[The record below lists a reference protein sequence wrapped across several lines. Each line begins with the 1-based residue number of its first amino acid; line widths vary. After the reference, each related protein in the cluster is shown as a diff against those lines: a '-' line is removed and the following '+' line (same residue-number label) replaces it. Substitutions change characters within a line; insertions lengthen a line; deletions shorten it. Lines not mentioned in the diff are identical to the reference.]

1 MNKNI
6 LIFLIIVVIISV
18 IVIMVYFIKK
28 KINNKKQKENIE
40 DGHSQINNEEFKY
53 TPLFNNLDE
62 KYQLT
67 KEIEKTN
74 KDFTNS
80 IKQNLNQFLV
90 KNEDE
95 SKKIA
100 FNNDSEEKAINIPKF
115 ENIGI
120 FSNQNFS
127 NKEPAKKFTNRIG
140 IDRRELNNY
149 QNDIQTMNIN
159 DLDEENKNGILKN
172 KAFNKFQPIKPNLSI
187 ALRNDPDLLNQY
199 ARLENKENPIK
210 KIDKSS
216 DKSSDKKLHS
226 SEKTQL
232 NNNKR
237 KK

>member
-18 IVIMVYFIKK
+18 IVIIVYFIKK
-28 KINNKKQKENIE
+28 KINNKKQKEKENND
-40 DGHSQINNEEFKY
+40 DGYSQINNEEFKY

-67 KEIEKTN
+67 KEIEKSN

-95 SKKIA
+95 NKKIA
-100 FNNDSEEKAINIPKF
+100 FNNDSEEKAVNIPKF

-149 QNDIQTMNIN
+149 QNNIQTMNIN

-172 KAFNKFQPIKPNLSI
+172 KTFNKFQPIKPNLSI

-216 DKSSDKKLHS
+216 DKKLHS

-232 NNNKR
+232 NNKR
-237 KK
+237 KNK